1 MIRLLFSLLLLYIG
15 YRVVKAIFSPKSVG
29 KDAAPSHLSGDETV
43 QDPVCG
49 VYIAKEDAIVGNL
62 EGTRHYF
69 CSMNCLEKFRDRLDH
84 TPHA

>member
-1 MIRLLFSLLLLYIG
+1 MIRLLFSMLLIYIG
-15 YRVVKAIFSPKSVG
+15 YRIVKAVFSPKTLD
-29 KDAAPSHLSGDETV
+29 KDTTPSPLSGVETV

-49 VYIAKEDAIVGNL
+49 VYIAKENAVVGNL

-84 TPHA
+84 TP